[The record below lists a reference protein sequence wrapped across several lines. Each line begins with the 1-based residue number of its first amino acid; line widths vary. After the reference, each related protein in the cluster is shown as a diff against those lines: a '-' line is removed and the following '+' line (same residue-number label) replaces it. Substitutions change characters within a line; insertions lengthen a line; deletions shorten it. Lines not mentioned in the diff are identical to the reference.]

1 MAINMLVEDPSYNGV
16 ATFVNNAPIMTFES
30 PWFCSTSTWFASVF
44 VGWPSTGPMFH
55 DILVASYHP

>member
-1 MAINMLVEDPSYNGV
+1 M
-16 ATFVNNAPIMTFES
+16 MTFES

-44 VGWPSTGPMFH
+44 VGWPSTRPMFH